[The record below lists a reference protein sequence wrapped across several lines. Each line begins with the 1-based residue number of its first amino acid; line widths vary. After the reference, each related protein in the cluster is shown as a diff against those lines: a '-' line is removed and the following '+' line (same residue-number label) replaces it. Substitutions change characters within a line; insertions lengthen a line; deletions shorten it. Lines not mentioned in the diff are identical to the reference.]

1 MKNFWKNFGE
11 RVVFICMIYKISEDQ
26 VERVMKS
33 LLDMMGI
40 KVGIQYWNDNGIDS
54 ISGTVYLYKDNKV
67 VGYSQGYEFF
77 FKYDKRFNKLTSNG
91 NYPKLQGLDF
101 FKMLPEEVV
110 TLYFTDKVQEYL
122 AGFIDRGS
130 SNLKRVIREETK
142 GDSTN
147 YQLQVKLIKS
157 LLDSASFEGVCDY
170 NFTWDEDRV
179 SSVILKFSSKWY
191 RSSDDRY
198 ELNRKLE
205 TIHTTKVKVKEM
217 VNNYLNIKD
226 IYVGSYLEDCEL

>member
-1 MKNFWKNFGE
+1 
-11 RVVFICMIYKISEDQ
+11 MIYKISEDQ

>member
-1 MKNFWKNFGE
+1 
-11 RVVFICMIYKISEDQ
+11 MIYKISEDQ

-54 ISGTVYLYKDNKV
+54 ISGTVYLYKDNKVVGYSV

-130 SNLKRVIREETK
+130 SNLKRVIQEETK
-142 GDSTN
+142 GDSTKA
-147 YQLQVKLIKS
+147 QLQVKLIKS
-157 LLDSASFEGVCDY
+157 LLDGASFEGVCGY
-170 NFTWDEDRV
+170 NFTWGEDEDRV
-179 SSVILKFSSKWY
+179 ASVILKFSSKWY
-191 RSSDDRY
+191 RSSDDTRD
-198 ELNRKLE
+198 LNRKVGTMSTTRLE
-205 TIHTTKVKVKEM
+205 IKEM
-217 VNNYLNIKD
+217 VNKYLNIENLY
-226 IYVGSYLEDCEL
+226 IGSYLEDCDL